1 MQGEG
6 VFPYDLIKK
15 HKKVIIYGMGNYGKS
30 YIEQIEK
37 TQYCQI
43 VAVSDIN
50 NNVSCNGYNYIEPSY
65 IPFVVFDYIIIAIKS
80 IELSTEVYWKFVRM
94 GIEEKHIVSEYMNE
108 QHFFPCFIPSDITML
123 NNIDMPI
130 EIAITLDGGLG
141 DHIIALALYRKLIE
155 LAPNCI
161 VDIYGKKDFIKVTYG
176 NERNVRYIYEFS
188 MEVGEINRFNMKYD
202 LALRWLFFI
211 KVEFANYFKLKTRY
225 PMLFKKIIATKNSSL
240 ISDLKYGLK
249 SYYLVHQRA
258 YMMRYDR
265 YQFLGLGHVWD
276 ISWKSSRLLLNQ
288 AYLNEY
294 KKLNLGKYITLNCG
308 ASIVPGHE
316 GKKQTKVWPIEYFRF
331 LVKEFKKLYPNIKIV
346 QLGDANATRIDD
358 ADEIMISVNLELV
371 KYILA
376 KSMLHVDCEG
386 GLVHLATQLGV
397 KCVVLFGP
405 TPVWFYQYINNINIV
420 SDDCGNCCHIKADWY
435 TDCFLGDVNPRCM
448 RSIKPGMVLER
459 ISHFIE
465 NYIYD
470 K

>member
-161 VDIYGKKDFIKVTYG
+161 VDIYGKKNFIKVIYG
-176 NERNVRYIYEFS
+176 NERNVRDIYEFS
-188 MEVGEINRFNMKYD
+188 MGVGEINRFKRKYD

-211 KVEFANYFKLKTRY
+211 NVEFVNYYKIKANYPL
-225 PMLFKKIIATKNSSL
+225 LNEKILETKNSNL
-240 ISDLKYGLK
+240 ISDLKYGLN
-249 SYYLVHQRA
+249 SYLFVHQRA
-258 YMMRYDR
+258 YKMGYDR
-265 YQFLGLGHVWD
+265 YRFLGLGHVWD
-276 ISWKSSRLLLNQ
+276 INSNDARLQLNP

-294 KKLNLGKYITLNCG
+294 ERLDLGRYITFNCG
-308 ASIVPGHE
+308 ASIVPGQD
-316 GKKQTKVWPIEYFRF
+316 GKKQTKVWPIEYFHIF
-331 LVKEFKKLYPNIKIV
+331 VKEFKRIYPNIKVV
-346 QLGDANATRIDD
+346 QLGDDHATVIEDTD
-358 ADEIMISVNLELV
+358 VIMINASLELV
-371 KYILA
+371 KYILVN
-376 KSMLHVDCEG
+376 SMIHVDCEG

-397 KCVVLFGP
+397 KCVVIFGP
-405 TPVWFYQYINNINIV
+405 TPAWFYQYISNININ
-420 SDDCGNCCHIKADWY
+420 SDACGNCCHIKADWY
-435 TDCFLGDVNPRCM
+435 TKCLLGDQYPRCM
-448 RSIKPGMVLER
+448 RSVKPEAVLENVVR
-459 ISHFIE
+459 FINE
-465 NYIYD
+465 LS
-470 K
+470 